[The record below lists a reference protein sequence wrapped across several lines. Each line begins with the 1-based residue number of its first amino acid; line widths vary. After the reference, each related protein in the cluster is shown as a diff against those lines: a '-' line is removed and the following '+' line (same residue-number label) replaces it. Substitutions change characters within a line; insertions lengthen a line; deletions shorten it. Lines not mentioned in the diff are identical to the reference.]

1 MTAMTKTAGGGLLV
15 VRVLG
20 SPVAGAVE
28 AGEARGQRNVI
39 DAEFFRV
46 LQQRWG
52 LTADAAQVVKVAA
65 PARDLRPEY
74 VGLLGTPAPS
84 AGRSTWIM
92 MSVAGLDDV
101 EDPGHVV
108 AAAQEWLVQAL
119 IARGWQVRA
128 ASEAERAELDGWM
141 R

>member
-1 MTAMTKTAGGGLLV
+1 MTAMTKTAGGDLLA

-20 SPVAGAVE
+20 SPFAGALE
-28 AGEARGQRNVI
+28 AGAAHGRQDLT

-52 LTADAAQVVKVAA
+52 LTAEAAEVVRVTAL
-65 PARDLRPEY
+65 ARDLPPEY
-74 VGLLGTPAPS
+74 VGLIGTPAPS
-84 AGRSTWIM
+84 GRATWIM

-101 EDPGHVV
+101 EDPVPAV
-108 AAAQEWLVQAL
+108 AAAQEWLAQTL
-119 IARGWQVRA
+119 IARGWQVRV
-128 ASEAERAELDGWM
+128 ASETERADLDRWM